1 MYEFAV
7 ADIRLVGSELAN
19 EGRLEV
25 KVAGIW
31 GTICGRGF
39 DDVDAGVACYMLGF
53 GYVRNVKRFDFLTN
67 RKRFSVCY
75 RGQNLIFVMTSFSQ
89 KCDAYL
95 YVSKSIQYFDNTE
108 KVYGQF

>member
-1 MYEFAV
+1 MYEFAN

-67 RKRFSVCY
+67 RKK
-75 RGQNLIFVMTSFSQ
+75 IFGLLQRT
-89 KCDAYL
+89 K
-95 YVSKSIQYFDNTE
+95 FDFRHDLVFA
-108 KVYGQF
+108 KM